1 MEVTILN
8 RKNII
13 NTVISI
19 AEPISEELGY
29 DLVDVEFVKEGNRYF
44 LRIYI
49 DKVGGVDLDDCQKMS
64 QLIGNKLDEL
74 DPIKVSYY
82 LEVSSPGLDRPLK
95 TDKDLKRNLGK
106 EIEVKLFE
114 PVNDKKIIEGV
125 LENFTD
131 EEITLKINENELLN
145 IKRSKIALI
154 KLAIKF

>member
-1 MEVTILN
+1 MN